1 MIDELKF
8 NYGHLFEDEL
18 LEEISAVG
26 AIKEIPEGFKLIEI
40 GDFIKSMPLLIKGAI
55 KILREDEKGD
65 ELILYFLER
74 GDTCTMTL
82 ACCMGQTKS
91 EIRAVT
97 ETDTKV
103 IMIPIQKMGEWMGKY
118 KSWQVFILQSYHTRM
133 LELLE
138 AIDTIAFLKMDKR
151 ILKYLRDKAMINSN
165 DVLNITH
172 QDIAYDLHTSRVVVS
187 RLLKTLENDGKIN
200 LYRNSIK
207 LLDL

>member
-18 LEEISAVG
+18 LEEISNIG
-26 AIKEIPEGFKLIEI
+26 TIKEIPGGFKLIEI
-40 GDFIKSMPLLIKGAI
+40 GNFIKSIPLLIKGAI

-74 GDTCTMTL
+74 GDTCAMTL
-82 ACCMGQTKS
+82 SCCMGQTKS

-103 IMIPIQKMGEWMGKY
+103 IMIPVEKMGEWMSKY
-118 KSWQVFILQSYHTRM
+118 KSWQVFILQSYHNRM

-151 ILKYLRDKAMINSN
+151 ILKYLRDKAMINGN

-187 RLLKTLENDGKIN
+187 RILKTLENEGKIN
-200 LYRNSIK
+200 LFRNSIK

>member
-1 MIDELKF
+1 MIEELKH

-18 LEEISAVG
+18 LEEINTVG
-26 AIKEIPEGFKLIEI
+26 TYKEVPEGYRLIEI
-40 GDFIKSMPLLIKGAI
+40 GDFIKSMPLLINGAI
-55 KILREDEKGD
+55 KILRVDEKED

-74 GDTCTMTL
+74 GDTCAMTL

-97 ETDTKV
+97 ETNAKL
-103 IMIPIQKMGEWMGKY
+103 IMIPVQKMGEWMSKY
-118 KSWQVFILQSYHTRM
+118 KSWQVFILQSYHSRM

-138 AIDTIAFLKMDKR
+138 AIDTLAFLKMDKR
-151 ILKYLRDKAMINSN
+151 ILKYLRDKAMINGN

-187 RLLKTLENDGKIN
+187 RLLKTLENDKKIKLN
-200 LYRNSIK
+200 RNSIT

>member
-18 LEEISAVG
+18 LEEISNIG

-40 GDFIKSMPLLIKGAI
+40 GDFIKSIPLLIKGAI

-74 GDTCTMTL
+74 GDTCAMTL

-103 IMIPIQKMGEWMGKY
+103 IMVPIEKMGEWMSKY
-118 KSWQVFILQSYHTRM
+118 KSWQVFILQSYHNRM

-151 ILKYLRDKAMINSN
+151 ILKYLRDKAMINGN
-165 DVLNITH
+165 DVLSITH

-187 RLLKTLENDGKIN
+187 RILKTLENEGKIN
-200 LYRNSIK
+200 LFRNSIK